1 MAAARK
7 GKQHTRASLLTKVL
21 LVVLLGAMGLQLRSL
36 HAQVQDAQAQRDQLA
51 QQVQTQQQEN
61 DALAQDIA
69 EGTTR
74 EKMLEMAREDLGYV
88 NPNEIVVYD
97 VSN

>member
-7 GKQHTRASLLTKVL
+7 EKKHTRASLLTKVL
-21 LVVLLGAMGLQLRSL
+21 LLVLLGAMGLQLRSL
-36 HAQVQDAQAQRDQLA
+36 HAQVQQAQAEKDQLT
-51 QQVQTQQQEN
+51 QQVQAQQQEN

-74 EKMLEMAREDLGYV
+74 EKMLDMAREELGYV
-88 NPNEIVVYD
+88 NPNEIVIYD

>member
-1 MAAARK
+1 MASARK
-7 GKQHTRASLLTKVL
+7 EKKHTRASLLTKVL
-21 LVVLLGAMGLQLRSL
+21 LVVLLAAMGIQLRSL
-36 HAQVQDAQAQRDQLA
+36 RAQVQEAQAQKEQLA
-51 QQVQTQQQEN
+51 QEVQAQQQEN

-74 EKMLEMAREDLGYV
+74 EKMLDMAREELGYV
-88 NPNEIVVYD
+88 NPNEIVIYD

>member
-7 GKQHTRASLLTKVL
+7 EKKHTRASLLTKVL
-21 LVVLLGAMGLQLRSL
+21 LVVLLGAMGIQLRSL
-36 HAQVQDAQAQRDQLA
+36 HAQVQSAQAQRDHLA

-74 EKMLEMAREDLGYV
+74 EKMLEMAREELGYV

>member
-1 MAAARK
+1 MATARTEK
-7 GKQHTRASLLTKVL
+7 KRTRSTLLTKLL

-36 HAQVQDAQAQRDQLA
+36 HIQVQNAEAQRDQLA

-69 EGTTR
+69 EGSTR
-74 EKMLEMAREDLGYV
+74 EKMLEMAREELGYV